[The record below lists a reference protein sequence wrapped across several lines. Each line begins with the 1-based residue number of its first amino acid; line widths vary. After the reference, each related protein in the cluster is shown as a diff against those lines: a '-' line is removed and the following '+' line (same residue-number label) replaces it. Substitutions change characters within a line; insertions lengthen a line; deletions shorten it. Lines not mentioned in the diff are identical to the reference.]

1 MSLSE
6 AFADDRAVTTGRL
19 PCPPR
24 LADRADTDAID
35 VFGDA
40 AHLTAFANPPAVSV
54 SAPVVADPDFGHLY
68 GHSAVMRTLY
78 GQIGKVSG
86 TLATVLI
93 IGESGTARN

>member
-40 AHLTAFANPPAVSV
+40 ARLTAFANPPLSPYPRLLSPTPT
-54 SAPVVADPDFGHLY
+54 SATCTAIQPSCGRCMAR
-68 GHSAVMRTLY
+68 SARWP
-78 GQIGKVSG
+78 
-86 TLATVLI
+86 
-93 IGESGTARN
+93 ARWQPC

>member
-19 PCPPR
+19 PCPPG

-40 AHLTAFANPPAVSV
+40 ARLTAFANPPAVSV
-54 SAPVVADPDFGHLY
+54 SAPVVADPT
-68 GHSAVMRTLY
+68 SATC
-78 GQIGKVSG
+78 
-86 TLATVLI
+86 
-93 IGESGTARN
+93 TAIQPSCARCMARSARWPARWQPC